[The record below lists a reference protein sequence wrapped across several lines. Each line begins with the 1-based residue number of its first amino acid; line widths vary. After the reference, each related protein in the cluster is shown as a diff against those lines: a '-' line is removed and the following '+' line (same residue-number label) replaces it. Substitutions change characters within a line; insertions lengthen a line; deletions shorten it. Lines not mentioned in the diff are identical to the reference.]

1 MLFNCNIFQ
10 LCQIYNS
17 NKNIINAYMKGESIE
32 GFQDTTTTIRPI
44 DSSKLEEDLA
54 SIFLYPFAW
63 IFAISLQEA
72 LFVFVIFFMFS
83 LICFIIS
90 LILLIKNWN
99 RIPAWAKV
107 LGIVFLISPLPILT
121 TIIVSIS

>member
-1 MLFNCNIFQ
+1 MIFRYNIFE
-10 LCQIYNS
+10 LFEFYNS
-17 NKNIINAYMKGESIE
+17 NKNIINAYLKGESIE
-32 GFQDTTTTIRPI
+32 GFQDTTTTLKPI
-44 DSSKLEEDLA
+44 DSSKLKEDLA

-72 LFVFVIFFMFS
+72 LFVFVIFFIFS

-99 RIPAWAKV
+99 RIPTWAKV
-107 LGIVFLISPLPILT
+107 LGIVLLFSPLPILT
-121 TIIVSIS
+121 TIIVSVS